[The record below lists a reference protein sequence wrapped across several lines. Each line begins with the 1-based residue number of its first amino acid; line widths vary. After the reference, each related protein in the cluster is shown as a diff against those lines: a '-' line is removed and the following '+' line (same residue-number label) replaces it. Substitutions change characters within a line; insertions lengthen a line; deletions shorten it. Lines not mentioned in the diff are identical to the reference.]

1 MIFEWD
7 LDKAVA
13 NIRKHGIDFEIAVEV
28 FRDEFGLDIF
38 DDEHSDSDEN
48 RFKVLG
54 LTMMGVLL
62 VVYTV
67 RDEEKYRLI
76 SARKAT
82 NTESKAYWHER
93 KKYE

>member
-1 MIFEWD
+1 MVFEWD
-7 LDKAVA
+7 VDKAA
-13 NIRKHGIDFEIAVEV
+13 RNLGKHGVSFEAAVEV
-28 FRDEFGLDIF
+28 FGDDFALDIF
-38 DDEHSDSDEN
+38 DREHSLEEH

-54 LTMMGVLL
+54 LTKQGVLL

-76 SARKAT
+76 SARRAT
-82 NTESKAYWHER
+82 KTESAAYWDER

>member
-7 LDKAVA
+7 LDKAAA
-13 NIRKHGIDFEIAVEV
+13 NVRKHGVDFEIAAEV
-28 FRDEFGLDIF
+28 FRDEFALDVF
-38 DDEHSDSDEN
+38 DDRHSDSSED

-54 LTMMGVLL
+54 LTVKGVLL

-67 RDEEKYRLI
+67 RDEERYRLI

-82 NTESKAYWHER
+82 NTESKTYWDER